1 MSATTVTMTREEAA
15 AFRKGHDAQVKRLWR
30 MGKVALAIEERR
42 LMKNQ
47 GIERVFGGPVTKD
60 EFISSVLELRGYTIT
75 RLNEATHT
83 VAHDVVWP
91 DCPHCAGGA
100 A

>member
-15 AFRKGHDAQVKRLWR
+15 AFRKAYGAHVKRLSR

-42 LMKNQ
+42 LMREQ
-47 GIERVFGGPVTKD
+47 GIVRAFGGPASKD

-75 RLNEATHT
+75 KWNESTHA
-83 VAHDVVWP
+83 VAHDVPWP
-91 DCPHCAGGA
+91 DCPWCAEVA
-100 A
+100 Q